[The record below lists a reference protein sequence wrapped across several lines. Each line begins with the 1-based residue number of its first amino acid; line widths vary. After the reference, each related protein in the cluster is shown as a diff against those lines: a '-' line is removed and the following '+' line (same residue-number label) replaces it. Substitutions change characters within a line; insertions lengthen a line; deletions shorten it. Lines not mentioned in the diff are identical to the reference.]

1 MASLFTP
8 AAAPAP
14 APEPAPA
21 APTMVA
27 TGLTMPLAQAQPAA
41 MPPAAPAGK
50 AKLTLATLLTG
61 HSQDDLGFNPSMVPA
76 WVSTSIEQ
84 SILQEQNGPS
94 GCIVN
99 LGTLIDGV
107 ADIGFRNM
115 LSGAKRDFRIQ
126 LPANEVFHALTASS
140 ESMAPASAAVLA
152 APMESKAPAGP
163 ADGMLAGKA
172 MFIQPGNGQAN
183 AFAPPASEAPF
194 APAAVP
200 APASGFASALAAPE
214 KPATTTISF
223 TPFGSSGGAP
233 ASPPPAAAHPGPAAF
248 AAPAPAP
255 QPAPAAAPTSAF
267 AGLTQPLAAPVMP
280 AVAAPSPFPMAPE
293 APKPAPGVV
302 QPLASGFCAFGA
314 SKPDAPATPSKPQQP
329 MVKAFDPFAPSPTAG
344 GLSSDQLLGKAPAS
358 GAPAA
363 AGSAFLKGAQPPA
376 KPLIDPFASTAATP
390 PSPAPELPVVPL
402 IDSQPK
408 PSAFF
413 SPAAETPETAPTTML
428 RPTVAA
434 PFVPAQSEEP
444 AAPKMASLFSPPG
457 GFAAQKPEPQPVS
470 SIIPMTSGIGE
481 AVTALLKPATPAPAP
496 ATAPQP
502 AAPASQGKSS
512 FLGLTQLDTATDQ
525 LLLRALLGV
534 DENLN
539 ASRVVELLATLPG
552 LCACVCLRGSSVLSH
567 ANPSVPDAASFPQQA
582 GDIARQLR
590 GLAPLIGIDGAE
602 TFTLNA
608 RGRLLTF
615 CFPGDVTVGVL
626 HDGEPG
632 NGLRDK
638 ITLVSRELARMLG

>member
-1 MASLFTP
+1 
-8 AAAPAP
+8 
-14 APEPAPA
+14 
-21 APTMVA
+21 MVA
-27 TGLTMPLAQAQPAA
+27 TGLTMPLAQAQPSA

-61 HSQDDLGFNPSMVPA
+61 HSQDDLGFNPSMIPA

-84 SILQEQNGPS
+84 SLLQEQNGPN

-140 ESMAPASAAVLA
+140 EPMAPASAAVLA
-152 APMESKAPAGP
+152 APVEAKAPAAP
-163 ADGMLAGKA
+163 AGGMLAGKS
-172 MFIQPGNGQAN
+172 MFIQPANGQAN
-183 AFAPPASEAPF
+183 PFAQPAVE
-194 APAAVP
+194 APAAP
-200 APASGFASALAAPE
+200 APASGFASTPE

-233 ASPPPAAAHPGPAAF
+233 ASPPPAAASPSPPAF

-255 QPAPAAAPTSAF
+255 QPAPAAAPTSAL

-280 AVAAPSPFPMAPE
+280 AAAAASPFPMAPE
-293 APKPAPGVV
+293 APKPGPGMV
-302 QPLASGFCAFGA
+302 QPLVSGFSAFGPSSPA
-314 SKPDAPATPSKPQQP
+314 APATPSKPQQP
-329 MVKAFDPFAPSPTAG
+329 MVKAFDPFAPSPAAG
-344 GLSSDQLLGKAPAS
+344 GLSSDQLLGNAPAS
-358 GAPAA
+358 S
-363 AGSAFLKGAQPPA
+363 SAFLKGAQPPA
-376 KPLIDPFASTAATP
+376 KPLIDPFASMAVTP
-390 PSPAPELPVVPL
+390 PAPAPELPVVPL

-413 SPAAETPETAPTTML
+413 SPTAETPEMAPTTML
-428 RPTVAA
+428 RPAAPAPKEPA
-434 PFVPAQSEEP
+434 PFVPAQPEES

-457 GFAAQKPEPQPVS
+457 GFVPPKPEPQPVS
-470 SIIPMTSGIGE
+470 PIIPMTAGIGE
-481 AVTALLKPATPAPAP
+481 AVTALLKPATPSPAPTPTPAPAP
-496 ATAPQP
+496 APMP
-502 AAPASQGKSS
+502 AASSSQSRNS
-512 FLGLTQLDTATDQ
+512 FLGLTPLDTATDQ

-534 DENLN
+534 EENLN

-552 LCACVCLRGSSVLSH
+552 ICACVCLRGSSVLSH

>member
-1 MASLFTP
+1 
-8 AAAPAP
+8 
-14 APEPAPA
+14 
-21 APTMVA
+21 MVA
-27 TGLTMPLAQAQPAA
+27 TGLTMPLAQPQPSA

-50 AKLTLATLLTG
+50 AKLTLATLLSG
-61 HSQDDLGFNPSMVPA
+61 HSQDDLGFNPSMVPV

-84 SILQEQNGPS
+84 SLLQEQNGPN

-107 ADIGFRNM
+107 ADLGFRNM
-115 LSGAKRDFRIQ
+115 LSGAKRDFRVQ

-140 ESMAPASAAVLA
+140 EPMAPASAAVLA
-152 APMESKAPAGP
+152 APMEAKAPAVP
-163 ADGMLAGKA
+163 AGGMLAGKS

-183 AFAPPASEAPF
+183 PFAQPAVE
-194 APAAVP
+194 APAAP
-200 APASGFASALAAPE
+200 APASGFASTPAVPE

-233 ASPPPAAAHPGPAAF
+233 ASPPPAAASPSPSAF
-248 AAPAPAP
+248 AAPAP
-255 QPAPAAAPTSAF
+255 QPAPAAAPTSAL

-280 AVAAPSPFPMAPE
+280 AASAPSPFPMAPE
-293 APKPAPGVV
+293 APKPAPGMV
-302 QPLASGFCAFGA
+302 QPLASGFSAFGA
-314 SKPDAPATPSKPQQP
+314 SSPAAPATPSKPQQP
-329 MVKAFDPFAPSPTAG
+329 MVKAFDPFAPAPTAG
-344 GLSSDQLLGKAPAS
+344 GLSSDQLLGNAPAS
-358 GAPAA
+358 
-363 AGSAFLKGAQPPA
+363 GSAFLKGAQPPA

-390 PSPAPELPVVPL
+390 PAPAPELPVVPL

-413 SPAAETPETAPTTML
+413 SPAPETPEMAPTAML
-428 RPTVAA
+428 RPAA
-434 PFVPAQSEEP
+434 PAPKEPAQPEEP
-444 AAPKMASLFSPPG
+444 AASKMASLFSPPG
-457 GFAAQKPEPQPVS
+457 GFAAPKPEPQPVS
-470 SIIPMTSGIGE
+470 TIIPMTSGIGE
-481 AVTALLKPATPAPAP
+481 AVTTPLFKPSAPPPAPTPAPAP
-496 ATAPQP
+496 AQMP
-502 AAPASQGKSS
+502 AASASQSRNS
-512 FLGLTQLDTATDQ
+512 FLGLTPLDTATDQ

-534 DENLN
+534 EENLN

-552 LCACVCLRGSSVLSH
+552 ICACVCLRGSSVLSH

>member
-1 MASLFTP
+1 
-8 AAAPAP
+8 
-14 APEPAPA
+14 
-21 APTMVA
+21 
-27 TGLTMPLAQAQPAA
+27 

-50 AKLTLATLLTG
+50 AKLTLATLLAG
-61 HSQDDLGFNPSMVPA
+61 LSQDDLGFNPAMVPA
-76 WVSTSIEQ
+76 WVSTSVEQ
-84 SILQEQNGPS
+84 SVLQEQNGPN
-94 GCIVN
+94 GCVVS

-115 LSGAKRDFRIQ
+115 LSGAKRDFRVQ

-140 ESMAPASAAVLA
+140 DAMAPASAAVLA
-152 APMESKAPAGP
+152 APMEAKAPAGP
-163 ADGMLAGKA
+163 PGGMQGGKT

-183 AFAPPASEAPF
+183 AFAPPAAEPPL
-194 APAAVP
+194 APAAAP
-200 APASGFASALAAPE
+200 APAPE

-233 ASPPPAAAHPGPAAF
+233 ASPPPVAANPGPSAF
-248 AAPAPAP
+248 AAPAPAVP
-255 QPAPAAAPTSAF
+255 SAAPTGALG
-267 AGLTQPLAAPVMP
+267 GLTQPLAAPVMP
-280 AVAAPSPFPMAPE
+280 AASSPSPFPMAPE
-293 APKPAPGVV
+293 APKPASGMV
-302 QPLASGFCAFGA
+302 QPLAGGFSAFGPSSPA
-314 SKPDAPATPSKPQQP
+314 APASSGKPLQP
-329 MVKAFDPFAPSPTAG
+329 VVTAFDPFAPSPTAG
-344 GLSSDQLLGKAPAS
+344 GLSSEQLLGKAPAA
-358 GAPAA
+358 GAPEM

-376 KPLIDPFASTAATP
+376 RPLIDPFASTAAV
-390 PSPAPELPVVPL
+390 SPATTVPELPVVPL

-413 SPAAETPETAPTTML
+413 SPAPPSDAPAAASVVML
-428 RPTVAA
+428 RPAA
-434 PFVPAQSEEP
+434 PAFAEPAPLVPAKVEEP
-444 AAPKMASLFSPPG
+444 AAPKMASLFAPPA
-457 GFAAQKPEPQPVS
+457 GFAPEKPQPQAPSPVT
-470 SIIPMTSGIGE
+470 PMPAGIGE
-481 AVTALLKPATPAPAP
+481 AITTPLFKPSTPASAPLPAP
-496 ATAPQP
+496 VP
-502 AAPASQGKSS
+502 AATASQGRNS
-512 FLGLTQLDTATDQ
+512 FLGLTPLDTATDQ

-534 DENLN
+534 EENLN
-539 ASRVVELLATLPG
+539 ASRVVELLAMLPG

-632 NGLRDK
+632 SGLRDK

>member
-1 MASLFTP
+1 
-8 AAAPAP
+8 
-14 APEPAPA
+14 
-21 APTMVA
+21 MVA
-27 TGLTMPLAQAQPAA
+27 TGLTMPLAQPQPSA

-61 HSQDDLGFNPSMVPA
+61 HSQDDLGFNPSMVPV

-84 SILQEQNGPS
+84 SLLQEQNGPS

-152 APMESKAPAGP
+152 APVESKAPAGP
-163 ADGMLAGKA
+163 ADGMFAGKA

-183 AFAPPASEAPF
+183 PFAQTAVE
-194 APAAVP
+194 APAAP
-200 APASGFASALAAPE
+200 APASGFASTPAAPE
-214 KPATTTISF
+214 KSATTTISF

-233 ASPPPAAAHPGPAAF
+233 ASPPPAAAQPGPSAF

-267 AGLTQPLAAPVMP
+267 AGLPQPLAAPVMP
-280 AVAAPSPFPMAPE
+280 TASAPSPFPMAPE
-293 APKPAPGVV
+293 APKPASGMV
-302 QPLASGFCAFGA
+302 QPLASGFSAFGA
-314 SKPDAPATPSKPQQP
+314 SSPAAPAPPSKPQQP
-329 MVKAFDPFAPSPTAG
+329 MVKAFDPFAPSPAAG

-363 AGSAFLKGAQPPA
+363 PSSAFLKGAQPPA
-376 KPLIDPFASTAATP
+376 KPLIDPFASTATTP
-390 PSPAPELPVVPL
+390 PAPAPELPVVPL

-413 SPAAETPETAPTTML
+413 SPAAETPEMAPTAML
-428 RPTVAA
+428 RPTVPA
-434 PFVPAQSEEP
+434 PFVPAQPEES

-457 GFAAQKPEPQPVS
+457 GFAAPKPEPQPVS
-470 SIIPMTSGIGE
+470 PIIPMTSGIGE
-481 AVTALLKPATPAPAP
+481 AVTALLKPVTPSSAPMPTPAPAP
-496 ATAPQP
+496 APMPTAS
-502 AAPASQGKSS
+502 ASQSRNS
-512 FLGLTQLDTATDQ
+512 FLGLTPLDTATDQ

-534 DENLN
+534 EENLN

-552 LCACVCLRGSSVLSH
+552 ICACVCLRGSSVLSH
-567 ANPSVPDAASFPQQA
+567 ANPSIPDAASFPQQA

>member
-8 AAAPAP
+8 AAAP

-27 TGLTMPLAQAQPAA
+27 TGLTMPLAQPQPAA

-50 AKLTLATLLTG
+50 AKLTLATLLAG

-94 GCIVN
+94 GYIVN

-152 APMESKAPAGP
+152 GPMESKAPAGP

-172 MFIQPGNGQAN
+172 MFIQPAGGQGS
-183 AFAPPASEAPF
+183 AFAPAAAEAPF
-194 APAAVP
+194 APAAAP
-200 APASGFASALAAPE
+200 APAAE

-233 ASPPPAAAHPGPAAF
+233 ASPPPTPAAS
-248 AAPAPAP
+248 PAPL
-255 QPAPAAAPTSAF
+255 APAAPTGALG
-267 AGLTQPLAAPVMP
+267 GLTMPLAAPVMP
-280 AVAAPSPFPMAPE
+280 AAATPSPFPMAPE

-329 MVKAFDPFAPSPTAG
+329 MVKAFDPFAPSPAAG

-363 AGSAFLKGAQPPA
+363 AGSAFLKGTQPPA

-413 SPAAETPETAPTTML
+413 SPAAETPEMAPTTML

-457 GFAAQKPEPQPVS
+457 GFAAPKPESQPVS

-502 AAPASQGKSS
+502 AAPASQGKNS

-567 ANPSVPDAASFPQQA
+567 ANPSVSDAASFPQQA

-590 GLAPLIGIDGAE
+590 GLAPLIGIEGAE